1 MNFRLIWR
9 ETMFKNYLKITFRN
23 LRKNRT
29 YSLINISGLAIGMA
43 CTILILLWVNYEL
56 SYDGFHKNYK
66 EIYWTVRKYANPDG
80 STDFSLVTVLPMA
93 DVLKS
98 EFPEI
103 LKAARF
109 NDAFGE
115 FPLKFKDKTI
125 FTKGSPTDPDFFDI
139 FTFPFKYGD
148 AATALGNSHSIV
160 ITNRM
165 AQKFFGENTP
175 VGQTLQFELWGQWW
189 DFMVTGVIE
198 DIPANS
204 HFDFDLLFSTT
215 FLVSRGWD
223 ETNWLN
229 GCVKTYIQTAP
240 GTDAAALNK
249 KIADINMR
257 HHPQATASIYLH
269 PLKKIHLYDLDG
281 GGRIIYIYIF
291 TTIAFFILVISCI
304 NFINLST
311 ACSEKRAK
319 EVGVRKVVGA
329 FRRQLASQFLIE
341 SIVFSLLSL
350 AIALLIVQISIPFL
364 NRITGTEFAL
374 DYTGSMVLWFVGIAL
389 FAGVVSGFY
398 PALIMS
404 SATTIHMFKGGRAG
418 KGLHN
423 LPSLRKILV
432 GFQFMLSIILI
443 IAVMSIHKQLSFMKN
458 KDLGF
463 DRLHVVRL
471 TLRSELRDQRKF
483 ETIKNELLRN
493 PDILATTTCNS
504 NFTNWQY
511 TIDENDVSW
520 PGKQPQDKIEMEV
533 NSVDFDY
540 LKTFDMKMA
549 QGRFFSQ
556 DFTTDANEAV
566 ILNETAV
573 KVLGLQ
579 NPMGQHIQYRGNR
592 QIVGIIKDFNFYSLH
607 EQIQPMVL
615 IVAPFWYHS
624 FYIKIRGTKP
634 MDTIQFLER
643 TIKQVVPDYP
653 FVYNFL
659 DDNLNQLYKT
669 ELNAGKILMIFSF
682 LAVFISCLGIF
693 GLIAYVA
700 ERRTKEIGIRKTLGA
715 SVIRVVVLLTGD
727 FTKWILIA
735 NIIAWPVAWFAMNK
749 WLHNFAYRTHMSW
762 WIFAVSGGMA
772 LLIALLTISWQ
783 AVRAATANPVKT
795 LRYE

>member
-1 MNFRLIWR
+1 
-9 ETMFKNYLKITFRN
+9 MFKNYLKIAFRN
-23 LRKNRT
+23 LRKNKT

-43 CTILILLWVNYEL
+43 CTILILLWVKYEL
-56 SYDGFHKNYK
+56 SYDGFHKNNK

-80 STDFSLVTVLPMA
+80 SADFSPVTVLPLA
-93 DVLKS
+93 EALKS

-103 LKAARF
+103 LKATRF

-115 FPLKFKDKTI
+115 FPLKCKDKTI
-125 FTKGSPTDPDFFDI
+125 FAEGSPTDPDFFDI
-139 FTFPFKYGD
+139 FTFPLKYGD
-148 AATALGNSHSIV
+148 AATALKNSNSIV
-160 ITNRM
+160 ITNNM
-165 AQKFFGENTP
+165 ARKFFGDNNP
-175 VGQTLQFELWGQWW
+175 VGETLQFELWGQWW
-189 DFMVTGVIE
+189 DFMVTGVME
-198 DIPANS
+198 DIPGNS
-204 HFDFDLLFSTT
+204 HFDFDLLFPTT
-215 FLVSRGWD
+215 FLINRGWD

-240 GTDAAALNK
+240 GTDAAALTA
-249 KIADINMR
+249 KIADINQR
-257 HHPQATASIYLH
+257 HHPQATVSIYLH
-269 PLKKIHLYDLDG
+269 PLNRIHLYNLEG
-281 GGRIIYIYIF
+281 GGRITYIYIF
-291 TTIAFFILVISCI
+291 ATIAIFILLISCI
-304 NFINLST
+304 NVINLST

-350 AIALLIVQISIPFL
+350 AIALLIVQFAIPFL

-398 PALIMS
+398 PAIILSS
-404 SATTIHMFKGGRAG
+404 SAAIHVLKGRKSGRG
-418 KGLHN
+418 IQS

-432 GFQFMLSIILI
+432 GFQFMLSIILVI
-443 IAVMSIHKQLSFMKN
+443 GVMAAHNQLSFMEN

-463 DRLHVVRL
+463 DKEHILRL

-483 ETIKNELLRN
+483 ETIKDELLRN
-493 PDILATTTCNS
+493 PDILTMSACNS

-511 TIDENDVSW
+511 TIDENDMSW
-520 PGKQPQDKIEMEV
+520 PGKQPQDKVEMEV

-540 LKTFDMKMA
+540 LKTFDMKMT

-556 DFTTDANEAV
+556 DFATDANDAV

-579 NPMGQHIQYRGNR
+579 SPLGQHIQYRGNR
-592 QIVGIIKDFNFYSLH
+592 QIIGVIKDFNFYSLH

-624 FYIKIRGTKP
+624 LYIKICGSKP
-634 MDTIQFLER
+634 MDTIQSIER

-659 DDNLNQLYKT
+659 DDDLNQLYNT
-669 ELNAGKILMIFSF
+669 EQNAGKILMIFSF
-682 LAVFISCLGIF
+682 LAIFISCLGIF
-693 GLIAYVA
+693 GLIAYVT

-715 SVIRVVVLLTGD
+715 SVTGVVMLLTRD

-735 NIIAWPVAWFAMNK
+735 NLIAWPVAWYAMNK
-749 WLHNFAYRTHMSW
+749 WLQNFAYRVDLTFW
-762 WIFAVSGGMA
+762 PFLLSGLLA
-772 LLIALLTISWQ
+772 LFIALLTVSWQ
-783 AVRAATANPVKT
+783 AIRAATANPVEA